1 MAVLLPNG
9 KQYYTDS
16 STGLPLVG
24 GKVYTYAAGTTT
36 PKATYTTA
44 AASTQNTNPV
54 ILDAR
59 GEATIFWSGAYK
71 IVIKDSLDN
80 TIWTADNIDTAA
92 DIASVSYD
100 GVALSTILF
109 SHFVYV
115 VDSITDLRAV
125 EKTNFTYAYVT
136 GYYAAGDGGGG
147 HYYYD
152 SGDTTTADNGG
163 SVIVA
168 TDSGRWKLLNNGRPY
183 SVLQFGAKPDAS
195 TNASTAFTNAIA
207 AASAASVQEVTVDG
221 AFYLSSTVIVA
232 EGMALVG
239 RSNRYAQGEALSSY
253 PSVILLAD
261 AATFDARDTSKIKGV
276 LIAKQSMYDGGIY
289 ELPFADG
296 ATATSAVAAFAG
308 TAITGSTYVG
318 QSLED
323 LSIIGFEYATSG
335 GLFKCKNVYV
345 DCENAFTGAFEYLDD
360 CYAGIFT
367 TSGVSGA
374 PQTRSGVALDSSGG
388 YLNRCTLYQYMG
400 GVVNSGDLTSDNCG
414 FTVSGASDSAITLVA
429 GNTVSRF
436 RNCYIASASGVFPV
450 TVETTNKY
458 SFDNCTFVGGTSRS
472 IDLDSGASYGLVSN
486 SIWDATA
493 VAGGDATATLKCVIT
508 TPLQAHNP
516 VAWTPV
522 LEIGG
527 VTTGITYT
535 TQTGRVVVNDNM
547 VFVSGYILLTSKG
560 SGVGGVSVTGL
571 PYTSSNVA
579 GACGS
584 AAIVNYGNFD
594 NPIPGVPYGFIAQN
608 SDEIALK
615 VAKLSGTYDAL
626 SNDDLTNSSEFYF
639 TATYFIDR

>member
-80 TIWTADNIDTAA
+80 TIWTADNIDTAV

-183 SVLQFGAKPDAS
+183 SVLQFGAKPDAT
-195 TNASTAFTNAIA
+195 TNASGAFTNALTA
-207 AASAASVQEVTVDG
+207 AAADSVRSVTVDG
-221 AFYLSSTVIVA
+221 AFYLATTVSV
-232 EGMALVG
+232 GTNVSLVG
-239 RSNRYAQGEALSSY
+239 RSNRYGGVLNLGAY
-253 PSVILLAD
+253 PSVILLNDSASLS
-261 AATFDARDTSKIKGV
+261 ARDDCKIKGIV
-276 LIAKQSMYDGGIY
+276 IAKTSMYDGGIY
-289 ELPFADG
+289 ALPFADG
-296 ATATSAVAAFAG
+296 ATGTSAVAAFAG
-308 TAITGSTYVG
+308 TAIAGSTFYR
-318 QSLED
+318 QNLED
-323 LSIIGFEYATSG
+323 LSIIGFEYATTG
-335 GLFKCKNVYV
+335 GAFNCKNVYV
-345 DCENAFTGAFEYLDD
+345 DCENAFTGSFGYLDD
-360 CYAGIFT
+360 CMATPFTTAGI
-367 TSGVSGA
+367 SGA
-374 PQTRSGVALDSSGG
+374 PQTRSGVAFDSSGA
-388 YLNRCTLYQYMG
+388 YLNRTYLVEYMG
-400 GVVNSGDLTSDNCG
+400 GTVNSGDLTADNSG

-436 RNCYIASASGVFPV
+436 RNCAITSASGVFPV

-486 SIWDATA
+486 SILDATA